1 MTANDDRIDARDW
14 TLLAVLSV
22 LWGGSFFFNGVVL
35 KELPPLT
42 VVLLRVALAAM
53 ILLPVLRAYQIRF
66 PVGLTGWKPFFAIAL
81 LNNVLPFSLIVIG
94 QTYIPSG
101 LASILN
107 ATTPLFTV
115 MVMAAAGDEKL
126 HARRV
131 VGIVT
136 GLIGVII
143 LHGQDLHGQDLHGQD
158 LHGQDP
164 GFQSGEG
171 VGILLCLAAAFSYGL
186 SALYARRKLS
196 NSPPL
201 ATATF
206 QLLASALMMTIVA
219 AVFERPW
226 QLPMPGVTT
235 WLAMIGLAALS
246 TALAYIV
253 FFQVLRRSG
262 STNVMLVTLLIPVT
276 AILLGYLMLGE
287 SISLREMIGAL
298 VIGSALLLMDGRV
311 LKLIPG
317 FSIPKTTP

>member
-14 TLLAVLSV
+14 SLLAVLSV

-66 PVGLTGWKPFFAIAL
+66 PVGLSGWKPFFAIAL
-81 LNNVLPFSLIVIG
+81 LNNVLPFSLIVMG

-115 MVMAAAGDEKL
+115 LVMAAAGDEKL

-131 VGIVT
+131 VGVVT
-136 GLIGVII
+136 GLIGVIV

-158 LHGQDP
+158 LHGQDL

-276 AILLGYLMLGE
+276 AILLGYLVLGE
-287 SISLREMIGAL
+287 SISLRETIGAL

>member
-1 MTANDDRIDARDW
+1 MTSSDHRIDAQDW
-14 TLLAVLSV
+14 SLLGVLSV
-22 LWGGSFFFNGVVL
+22 LWGGSFFFAAVSL
-35 KELPPLT
+35 QELPPLT
-42 VVLLRVALAAM
+42 IVFLRVALAAI
-53 ILLPVLRAYQIRF
+53 ILLPVLWMYRI
-66 PVGLTGWKPFFAIAL
+66 PVPTGLAGWQPFFALAL

-115 MVMAAAGDEKL
+115 LVMAAAGDEKL
-126 HARRV
+126 HARRI
-131 VGIVT
+131 VGVVT

-143 LHGQDLHGQDLHGQD
+143 LHGQNLA
-158 LHGQDP
+158 
-164 GFQSGEG
+164 FQSGEG

-206 QLLASALMMTIVA
+206 QLLASGLMMTIVA

-262 STNVMLVTLLIPVT
+262 STNVMLVTLLIPV
-276 AILLGYLMLGE
+276 
-287 SISLREMIGAL
+287 
-298 VIGSALLLMDGRV
+298 
-311 LKLIPG
+311 
-317 FSIPKTTP
+317 